1 MSGISGVV
9 SGVGSKIFILNIGSN
24 GGVSKGDDGLIFSG
38 FVGSFIGN
46 KFGNVLSIGGFIL
59 VGVGVSGLGLGGS
72 GLIIVG
78 IGLII
83 GSVFI
88 FGDSGSSGSFLLSG
102 FGFSGLSGFG
112 FGGFGDGLGGF
123 GFGGFGGVSFSVGLS
138 GSGFGGFGFGGFGGS
153 LSGIFGG
160 FGLGSFGGSFSSIGG
175 FGLGGFGGSLS
186 GGGFGSFGLGSGS
199 FIVFGG
205 GGDSF
210 GGVFGLNIGGF
221 ESGSGFFYMDGLM
234 SKGVY
239 DIYVGGGFLWV
250 IYWSDI
256 LGFYYIIMIFKLM
269 KCYIC
274 VILVLLNDW
283 G

>member
-9 SGVGSKIFILNIGSN
+9 SGVGSKIFILNIGSS

-59 VGVGVSGLGLGGS
+59 LGVGVSGLGL
-72 GLIIVG
+72 
-78 IGLII
+78 GLII

-88 FGDSGSSGSFLLSG
+88 FGNSGISGSFLLSG

-123 GFGGFGGVSFSVGLS
+123 GFGGFDGVSFSVGLS

-160 FGLGSFGGSFSSIGG
+160 FGFGGFGGSFSSIGG

-186 GGGFGSFGLGSGS
+186 GSGFGSFGLGSGS

-256 LGFYYIIMIFKLM
+256 LGFCYIIMMFSLWNV
-269 KCYIC
+269 IC
-274 VILVLLNDW
+274 VFLVLLNDW

>member
-9 SGVGSKIFILNIGSN
+9 SGVGSKIFILNIGSS

-46 KFGNVLSIGGFIL
+46 KFGNVLGIGGFIL
-59 VGVGVSGLGLGGS
+59 LGLGVSGLGL
-72 GLIIVG
+72 
-78 IGLII
+78 GLII

-88 FGDSGSSGSFLLSG
+88 FGNSGISGSFLLSG

-153 LSGIFGG
+153 
-160 FGLGSFGGSFSSIGG
+160 FSSIGG

-186 GGGFGSFGLGSGS
+186 GSGFGSVGLGSGS

-221 ESGSGFFYMDGLM
+221 DSGSGFFYIDGLM

-250 IYWSDI
+250 IYWSDN
-256 LGFYYIIMIFKLM
+256 LGFCYIIMMFKLM
-269 KCYIC
+269 KCYMCIFSF
-274 VILVLLNDW
+274 IKWLGINF
-283 G
+283 